1 MKEKRRLNIKGAI
14 LDKNQLDSYLEKIA
28 SDHILQEKS
37 DKDTYPIP
45 RLKEDFEII
54 KEVYKLLN
62 EHLEIGI
69 PIHPA
74 GEWILDNLY
83 IIEEAIKNICK
94 DLTLKK
100 YTNFLG
106 IANGRY
112 EGFARIYVLAGEM
125 VAYTD
130 GKINGENLK
139 QMLMAY
145 QNKKSLSM
153 NEIWNIGL
161 FIQIVL
167 IENIREICEYIYS
180 CQMQKEKVENIL
192 SKFFNTKVKPSHATV
207 INSIKLTPMRNS
219 FIEYMSYRL
228 KKYGRKAFAY
238 LNILEEE
245 VEKTGNDISEI
256 VKKEHFDVA
265 VKKVLVGNAIIT
277 LKNISRVNFLEIFE
291 SINGVEDIL
300 KQDPAQQ
307 YDKMDVDT
315 KTYYRNKIQE
325 ISKKTKISEIY
336 IAKKCLELSKKAK
349 EKLETNDI
357 NDERKTHIGYYLIDK
372 GRNELAKE
380 LVNKNIRLLSNETKV
395 NYYIFGIWIITIILA
410 LTLSI
415 GEYFLLAKHINNS
428 ILNTIYTS
436 VIFIISIIPIENI
449 VTKTTQYILSKIV
462 KPKVIPKLDFQN
474 GIPEEYATVVAIPT
488 ILNSKEKVKK
498 LMEKLEVYYIANKS
512 DNLYFTLLGDCTTEN
527 TENAPFD
534 DEVIQEGIK
543 QTKKLNEKYP
553 DTKFPKFNFIY
564 RKRTWNDKEE
574 AYMGWERKRGAL
586 NQFNEYLLDKI
597 KNPFRI
603 NTIENYKQDTDKSKI
618 PNITYIITL
627 DADTD
632 LTLNSGLELV
642 GAMAHILNRPKL
654 NPNKDLVIEGHGL
667 IQPRVGVGLLE
678 SRSTLFTQIYAGE
691 GGTDSYTNE
700 VSDTYQD
707 NFDEGI
713 FTGKG
718 IYDLHAFS
726 TILNNEIKENTVL
739 SHDLLE
745 GSYLRCGL
753 ASDIMLMDGYPTTY
767 MSFKQRLY
775 RWIRGDYQITLWLK
789 NKIENRKGNKKVNPL
804 NRLSKY
810 KIFCNIVRSKQ
821 ETSALLMIII
831 SLIIRKHIQS
841 TNSANNMHSNN
852 INNNSKFIRY
862 CKFYNLFQN
871 RKHWNQK
878 IYKNNNRSKSKFN
891 KRSIRLFCFTR

>member
-37 DKDTYPIP
+37 NKDTYPIP

-94 DLTLKK
+94 ELTLKK

-192 SKFFNTKVKPSHATV
+192 SKFFNTKVKLSHATV

-336 IAKKCLELSKKAK
+336 ITKKCLELSKKAK

-395 NYYIFGIWIITIILA
+395 NYYIFGIWSITIILA

-534 DEVIQEGIK
+534 DEVIKEGIE
-543 QTKKLNEKYP
+543 QTQKLNEKYP

-831 SLIIRKHIQS
+831 SLIIRKYIQS

-852 INNNSKFIRY
+852 INNNSNIIRHY
-862 CKFYNLFQN
+862 KFYNLFQN

>member
-37 DKDTYPIP
+37 DKNTYPIP
-45 RLKEDFEII
+45 RLKEDFEVI

-94 DLTLKK
+94 ELTLKK

-139 QMLMAY
+139 QMLIAY

-180 CQMQKEKVENIL
+180 CQMQKAKVENIL
-192 SKFFNTKVKPSHATV
+192 SKFFEQKLKPSQSTV
-207 INSIKLTPMRNS
+207 INTIKFTPMRNS

-245 VEKTGNDISEI
+245 VEKTGNNISEI

-277 LKNISRVNFLEIFE
+277 LKNISRINFLEIFE

-307 YDKMDVDT
+307 YDKMDVET

-325 ISKKTKISEIY
+325 ISKRTKISEIY
-336 IAKKCLELSKKAK
+336 IAKKCLELSKLAK
-349 EKLETNDI
+349 EKIETNDI

-395 NYYIFGIWIITIILA
+395 NYYIFGIWSITIILA
-410 LTLSI
+410 LSLSI
-415 GEYFLLAKHINNS
+415 GEYFLLAKNINNN

-436 VIFIISIIPIENI
+436 AIFIISIIPIENI
-449 VTKTTQYILSKIV
+449 VTKITQYILSKIV

-474 GIPEEYATVVAIPT
+474 GIPEEYSTVVVIPT
-488 ILNSKEKVKK
+488 ILKNKEKVKK

-512 DNLYFTLLGDCTTEN
+512 DNLYFTLLGDCSTEN
-527 TENAPFD
+527 TVDVPFD
-534 DEVIQEGIK
+534 DEVIKEGIE

-553 DTKFPKFNFIY
+553 DSKFPKFNFIY

-574 AYMGWERKRGAL
+574 TYMGWERKRGAL

-627 DADTD
+627 DADTE
-632 LTLNSGLELV
+632 LTLNSGLELI

-654 NPNKDLVIEGHGL
+654 NQNKDLVIEGHGL

-678 SRSTLFTQIYAGE
+678 SRTTLFTQIYAGE

-718 IYDLHAFS
+718 IYDLNTFS
-726 TILNNEIKENTVL
+726 TILNNEIKDNTVL

-753 ASDIMLMDGYPTTY
+753 ASDIILMDGFPTTY

-789 NKIENRKGNKKVNPL
+789 NKIENRKGNKKINPL

-821 ETSALLMIII
+821 ETVALLMIII
-831 SLIIRKHIQS
+831 SLIIRKYIQS
-841 TNSANNMHSNN
+841 TNSTNNYNSDN
-852 INNNSKFIRY
+852 INTYTYAFRFY
-862 CKFYNLFQN
+862 KFYNIFQN
-871 RKHWNQK
+871 RKYWNQK
-878 IYKNNNRSKSKFN
+878 IHKNNNRIKSKLN
-891 KRSIRLFCFTR
+891 KRNIRLFCFAR

>member
-14 LDKNQLDSYLEKIA
+14 LDKNQLDSYLEKIS

-37 DKDTYPIP
+37 NKDTYPIP

-94 DLTLKK
+94 ELTLKK

-139 QMLMAY
+139 QMLIAY

-192 SKFFNTKVKPSHATV
+192 SKFFNTKVKLSHATV

-277 LKNISRVNFLEIFE
+277 LKKISRVNFLEIFE

-349 EKLETNDI
+349 EKLEINDI

-821 ETSALLMIII
+821 ETTALLMIII
-831 SLIIRKHIQS
+831 SLIIRKYIQS
-841 TNSANNMHSNN
+841 TNSPSNMHSNN
-852 INNNSKFIRY
+852 INNNPNFIRY

>member
-37 DKDTYPIP
+37 NKDTYPIP
-45 RLKEDFEII
+45 RLKEDFEVI

-349 EKLETNDI
+349 EKLEINDI

-395 NYYIFGIWIITIILA
+395 NYYIFGIWSITIILA

-436 VIFIISIIPIENI
+436 VIFLISIIPIENI

-831 SLIIRKHIQS
+831 SLIIRKYIQS

-852 INNNSKFIRY
+852 INNNSNIIRHY
-862 CKFYNLFQN
+862 KFYNLFQN
-871 RKHWNQK
+871 RKHWN
-878 IYKNNNRSKSKFN
+878 
-891 KRSIRLFCFTR
+891 

>member
-37 DKDTYPIP
+37 NKDTYPIP

-94 DLTLKK
+94 ELTLKK

-219 FIEYMSYRL
+219 FVEYMSYRL

-349 EKLETNDI
+349 EKLEINDI

-436 VIFIISIIPIENI
+436 VIFIISIIPIENT

-574 AYMGWERKRGAL
+574 AYMGWERKRGIL

-789 NKIENRKGNKKVNPL
+789 NKIENKKGNKKVNPL

-821 ETSALLMIII
+821 ETTALLMIII

-841 TNSANNMHSNN
+841 TNSPSNMHSNN
-852 INNNSKFIRY
+852 INNNSNIIRHY
-862 CKFYNLFQN
+862 KFYNLFQN
-871 RKHWNQK
+871 RKHWN
-878 IYKNNNRSKSKFN
+878 
-891 KRSIRLFCFTR
+891 

>member
-37 DKDTYPIP
+37 DKSTYPIP
-45 RLKEDFEII
+45 RLKEDFEVI

-94 DLTLKK
+94 ELTLKK

-395 NYYIFGIWIITIILA
+395 NYYIFGIWSITIILA

-574 AYMGWERKRGAL
+574 AYMGWERKRGIL

-789 NKIENRKGNKKVNPL
+789 NKIENRKGNRKVNPL

-821 ETSALLMIII
+821 ETTALLTIII
-831 SLIIRKHIQS
+831 SLIIRKYIQS

-852 INNNSKFIRY
+852 INNNSNIIRHY
-862 CKFYNLFQN
+862 KFYNLFQN
-871 RKHWNQK
+871 RKHWN
-878 IYKNNNRSKSKFN
+878 
-891 KRSIRLFCFTR
+891 

>member
-45 RLKEDFEII
+45 RLKEDFEVI

-94 DLTLKK
+94 ELTLKK

-192 SKFFNTKVKPSHATV
+192 SKFFNTKVKLSHATV

-349 EKLETNDI
+349 EKLEINDI

-395 NYYIFGIWIITIILA
+395 NYYIFGIWSITIILA

-534 DEVIQEGIK
+534 DEVIKEGIE
-543 QTKKLNEKYP
+543 QTQKLNEKYP

-678 SRSTLFTQIYAGE
+678 SRSTLFIQIYAGE

-821 ETSALLMIII
+821 ETTALLMIII
-831 SLIIRKHIQS
+831 SLIIRKYIQS

-852 INNNSKFIRY
+852 INNNSNIIRHY
-862 CKFYNLFQN
+862 KFYNLFQN
-871 RKHWNQK
+871 RKHWN
-878 IYKNNNRSKSKFN
+878 
-891 KRSIRLFCFTR
+891 

>member
-94 DLTLKK
+94 ELTLKK

-349 EKLETNDI
+349 EKLEINDI

-395 NYYIFGIWIITIILA
+395 NYYIFGIWSITIILA

-821 ETSALLMIII
+821 ETTALLMIII
-831 SLIIRKHIQS
+831 SLIIRKYIQS

-852 INNNSKFIRY
+852 INNNSNIIRHY
-862 CKFYNLFQN
+862 KFYNLFQN

>member
-37 DKDTYPIP
+37 NKDTYPIP
-45 RLKEDFEII
+45 RLKEDFEVI

-94 DLTLKK
+94 ELTLKK

-349 EKLETNDI
+349 EKLEINDI

-436 VIFIISIIPIENI
+436 VIFLVSIIPIENI
-449 VTKTTQYILSKIV
+449 VTKITQYILSKIV

-534 DEVIQEGIK
+534 DEVIKEGIK

-574 AYMGWERKRGAL
+574 VYMGWERKRGIL

-831 SLIIRKHIQS
+831 SLIIRKYIQS

-852 INNNSKFIRY
+852 INNNSNIIRHY
-862 CKFYNLFQN
+862 KFYNLFQN
-871 RKHWNQK
+871 RKHWN
-878 IYKNNNRSKSKFN
+878 
-891 KRSIRLFCFTR
+891 

>member
-1 MKEKRRLNIKGAI
+1 
-14 LDKNQLDSYLEKIA
+14 
-28 SDHILQEKS
+28 
-37 DKDTYPIP
+37 
-45 RLKEDFEII
+45 
-54 KEVYKLLN
+54 
-62 EHLEIGI
+62 
-69 PIHPA
+69 
-74 GEWILDNLY
+74 
-83 IIEEAIKNICK
+83 
-94 DLTLKK
+94 
-100 YTNFLG
+100 
-106 IANGRY
+106 
-112 EGFARIYVLAGEM
+112 
-125 VAYTD
+125 
-130 GKINGENLK
+130 
-139 QMLMAY
+139 
-145 QNKKSLSM
+145 
-153 NEIWNIGL
+153 
-161 FIQIVL
+161 
-167 IENIREICEYIYS
+167 
-180 CQMQKEKVENIL
+180 
-192 SKFFNTKVKPSHATV
+192 
-207 INSIKLTPMRNS
+207 
-219 FIEYMSYRL
+219 
-228 KKYGRKAFAY
+228 
-238 LNILEEE
+238 
-245 VEKTGNDISEI
+245 
-256 VKKEHFDVA
+256 
-265 VKKVLVGNAIIT
+265 
-277 LKNISRVNFLEIFE
+277 
-291 SINGVEDIL
+291 
-300 KQDPAQQ
+300 
-307 YDKMDVDT
+307 MDVET

-336 IAKKCLELSKKAK
+336 ITKKCLELSKKAK
-349 EKLETNDI
+349 EKLEINDI

-428 ILNTIYTS
+428 ILNTIYS
-436 VIFIISIIPIENI
+436 SLIFIISIIPIENI

-474 GIPEEYATVVAIPT
+474 GIQEEYATVVAIPT

-543 QTKKLNEKYP
+543 QTQKLNEKYP

-586 NQFNEYLLDKI
+586 NQFNEYLLEKI

-789 NKIENRKGNKKVNPL
+789 NKIENRKGNRKVNPL

-821 ETSALLMIII
+821 ETTALLTIII
-831 SLIIRKHIQS
+831 SLIIRKYIQS

-852 INNNSKFIRY
+852 INNNSNIIRHY
-862 CKFYNLFQN
+862 KFYNLFQN
-871 RKHWNQK
+871 RKHWN
-878 IYKNNNRSKSKFN
+878 
-891 KRSIRLFCFTR
+891 